1 LLDIRVATL
10 KYVRFLDLKQLE
22 NDKIFEL
29 IAAIENSLS
38 LTDLSLHPPVLPVH
52 HQSPSIPMMKT
63 NELPLNSTNILPVH
77 YHQPIQTKSNGIKLE
92 KQTISSSNIPAL
104 W

>member
-22 NDKIFEL
+22 NDKLFEL

-38 LTDLSLHPPVLPVH
+38 LTDRSLHSPVLPVH

-63 NELPLNSTNILPVH
+63 NQLTLNSTNILPVH
-77 YHQPIQTKSNGIKLE
+77 YHQPIETKSTGIKLE
-92 KQTISSSNIPAL
+92 KQSISSSSSSAL